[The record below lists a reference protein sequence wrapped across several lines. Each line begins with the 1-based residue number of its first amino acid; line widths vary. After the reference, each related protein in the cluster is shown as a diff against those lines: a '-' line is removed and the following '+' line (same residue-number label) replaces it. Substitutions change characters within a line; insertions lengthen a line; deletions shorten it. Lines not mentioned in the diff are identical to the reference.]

1 MNDENL
7 SNENTAES
15 YIKIPTIIQD
25 AFCRIRIPGESRQI
39 LDGIIRKTL
48 GWRKVKDKISISQLC
63 KITGV
68 KRPNVIR
75 SIKCLEDMKIIVS
88 DRTNYI
94 TVHQVNLNVEEWQ
107 DRPKHQTGIRND
119 TTFKL
124 VSETIP
130 EVVSETIL
138 GSIRNDTKTG
148 IRNDTHKRKKDTLTK
163 DTLTKRPP
171 LPSVSRMRAI
181 PNKTAK
187 EEREPSFFDFLK
199 TATDFCEE
207 AVRVDPKCKP
217 ESIELAAKIFAGI
230 GESPAEISTAIE
242 WAFADEFWKAN
253 MESAKQFARNYGKI
267 KKRMDRVKKSKV
279 SNEFVSI
286 QNMQPLSMFAPSPD
300 NIPDSLFCWIIDA
313 IKECKTIE
321 TLKTKWEENPAYEKY
336 NVLKS
341 EKNHRL
347 HQLASQKIENAKTEA
362 ELNNAFTEDEMHF
375 TAHVANIASLF
386 CEKME
391 ELTGAPMDSS
401 GF

>member
-1 MNDENL
+1 
-7 SNENTAES
+7 
-15 YIKIPTIIQD
+15 
-25 AFCRIRIPGESRQI
+25 
-39 LDGIIRKTL
+39 
-48 GWRKVKDKISISQLC
+48 
-63 KITGV
+63 
-68 KRPNVIR
+68 
-75 SIKCLEDMKIIVS
+75 MKIIVS

-124 VSETIP
+124 VSETI
-130 EVVSETIL
+130 L
-138 GSIRNDTKTG
+138 GS

-187 EEREPSFFDFLK
+187 EERVPSFSDFLK

-230 GESPAEISTAIE
+230 GESPAEISSAIE
-242 WAFADEFWKAN
+242 WSFADEFWRAN

-267 KKRMDRVKKSKV
+267 KKRMNRVKKSKV

-286 QNMQPLSMFAPSPD
+286 QNMQPLSTFA
-300 NIPDSLFCWIIDA
+300 IPDDTTHIINIDQTY
-313 IKECKTIE
+313 IEISECKTIGDLS
-321 TLKTKWEENPAYEKY
+321 TLWADNPTWGRY
-336 NVLKS
+336 NVLQEQMRHMTYQLSKKAIDGAVS
-341 EKNHRL
+341 ADELEKVFSTSDGHAILNRH
-347 HQLASQKIENAKTEA
+347 TEIVSMYYEKLNSFDCPKVA
-362 ELNNAFTEDEMHF
+362 EDLINQRSIKRRFAGYDWD
-375 TAHVANIASLF
+375 L
-386 CEKME
+386 
-391 ELTGAPMDSS
+391 G
-401 GF
+401 GG